1 MLLLWRGFKKGCSA
15 TLLTLESDI
24 ERVMNIDLTTYKYQ
38 KNRTDQ
44 SGPTK
49 RGHLK
54 NSDH

>member
-1 MLLLWRGFKKGCSA
+1 M
-15 TLLTLESDI
+15 LTLESDI